1 MWPRVLEAASAWPR
15 RRTLALLFAIGL
27 AVNLS
32 YVLGF
37 NGVLRIS
44 SDASGY
50 DARGFEL
57 AQGRGFLNEGGLQ
70 PRREPGMIVFL
81 GGMYAMF
88 GHDFRAVRIVQAIM
102 TATFAL
108 FTFLIAGR
116 MARAGLLP
124 ASAPIVAAALTV
136 VYPGFVIYS
145 GVLMRETLLTFFF
158 LISLVFLAGFVV
170 TGRLKEAAWY
180 GAFTGLGALV
190 DSRLMYF
197 PVFLGLVSFVVAREW
212 RRTMAFVAVTC
223 GVALLVV
230 LPWTIHNYV
239 VYGRFVLLATAPA
252 KGMWLATNPQGI
264 EEWDWTRE
272 PLKSLLALPS
282 EERDR
287 VLTRLAFEN
296 VRDHPVHYARTCVQ
310 RFFRLWLGGGHSNV
324 NPLME
329 RSLAAAVTARDWGYA
344 AVKSAFVAVNLVYVL
359 GGFAGMAV
367 YLRRFGLRG
376 CGHLAAFIAYL
387 SILHSLHVSSPRYQ
401 IPAMPI
407 LIIFLAYLSTGVFGP
422 DSSVRRA
429 RSA

>member
-1 MWPRVLEAASAWPR
+1 MPPSMVEAPPQRAG
-15 RRTLALLFAIGL
+15 RRTLVLLLALGL
-27 AVNLS
+27 VVNLS

-37 NGVLRIS
+37 NDVLRIS
-44 SDASGY
+44 SDAAGY
-50 DARGFEL
+50 DARGLEL
-57 AQGRGFLNEGGLQ
+57 AQGQGFLNEGGLQ

-81 GGMYAMF
+81 GGMYTLF
-88 GHDFRAVRIVQAIM
+88 GHDVRAVRIVQACM
-102 TATFAL
+102 TASFAL
-108 FTFLIAGR
+108 FTFLIARR
-116 MARAGLLP
+116 MARGALLP
-124 ASAPIVAAALTV
+124 ARAPIVAAALTV
-136 VYPGFVIYS
+136 VYPGFVLYS

-158 LISLVFLAGFVV
+158 LVSLIFLAGFAVS
-170 TGRLKEAAWY
+170 GRLKEAAWF
-180 GAFTGLGALV
+180 GVFTGLGALV

-212 RRTMAFVAVTC
+212 RRTTAFMAVTC

-287 VLTRLAFEN
+287 VLTQLAFEN
-296 VRDHPVHYARTCVQ
+296 VRHHPVHYARTCVR

-344 AVKSAFVAVNLVYVL
+344 AIKGVFVAVNLLYVL
-359 GGFAGMAV
+359 GGIAGMAV

-407 LIIFLAYLSTGVFGP
+407 LIIFLAYLHTGVFAP